1 MKKEIVFVVC
11 LIGLITIPSQVFAQ
25 DDLGTIIE
33 GEEIVLEVGK
43 KSSVHVKH
51 IVKTGAW
58 GEDAPRLIE
67 ILEGSHSNLTVTDD
81 EGDRLAYT
89 YDGNTF
95 EESKYVIL
103 KQKLASYDVVV
114 EYDLEEFIERD
125 DNKWTKKIVSRHDIV
140 VMFDDEI
147 DLVVINSRP
156 IDISNAKGI
165 NCIGCQMDLEYF
177 QDGKFNPYYI
187 DAYNKKFK
195 IEILSDGKIQDI
207 RFAENLKLLHFDFE
221 NKDQLIIVK
230 IPHELL
236 LDPFNVYLTQ
246 KNLES
251 QMLEDIEQI
260 RKSEFLE
267 DGTHTSV
274 LFRPGEIGTIA
285 ILGATQDQHDKK
297 VQTLENKSEMAKS
310 APVLENERG
319 VALPLPGTTGIQE
332 NIAENEMTEN
342 ISSFEE
348 RLITKEENS
357 QDNTIIIVIG
367 GIIAA
372 IIIGVIIKIKRN

>member
-51 IVKTGAW
+51 IVKIGAW

-67 ILEGSHSNLTVTDD
+67 ILEGPHSNLTVTDD
-81 EGDRLAYT
+81 EGDRLDYA

-125 DNKWTKKIVSRHDIV
+125 DNKWTKKIVSIHDIV

-332 NIAENEMTEN
+332 NIAEKEMTEN